1 MLGHDVCKEIL
12 MLRDKIAG
20 STIDKKFSLYSFF
33 NLYVYCKMLSIIDG
47 DVDRDELSRE
57 AAELFSKSS
66 VYALKHTWCKPED
79 DARDP
84 GCDIM
89 RVLYM
94 EGFKD
99 LVGALEEN
107 GYRVIVRRY
116 RAVQR
121 VIYGASSGL
130 GRNAFEIGLEVDP
143 IYGVPVIRGSGVK
156 GAVRAY
162 AEGYKNRVSS
172 SSEKEKIG
180 KKIDKL
186 IEVLFGCSDAR
197 GSCRE
202 VGAVLFLDAYPLEN
216 VGGLPIVIPDV
227 ITPHRTRDGR
237 ETVNEVGVEPVP
249 IVHVSISFG
258 TVFAFPLLVD
268 LYRLRALERRD
279 REGVS
284 VSVDEAIKYLIEWLD
299 CTLYKEGV
307 GLRTSIGYGL
317 FKLVEEGGGKA
328 ASRC

>member
-1 MLGHDVCKEIL
+1 MIGRDICEIIVGL
-12 MLRDKIAG
+12 TRDINSGIVRKTY
-20 STIDKKFSLYSFF
+20 SVYSFF
-33 NLYVYCKMLSIIDG
+33 NLYVYCKMLSIIDE
-47 DVDRDELSRE
+47 DMDRGEFGRE

-66 VYALKHTWCKPED
+66 VYALRYIWGGSGG
-79 DARDP
+79 DARDL

-89 RVLYM
+89 RVIYM

-162 AEGYKNRVSS
+162 AEGYKDRVSS
-172 SSEKEKIG
+172 SSEREKIG
-180 KKIDKL
+180 RL
-186 IEVLFGCSDAR
+186 IKVLFGCSDAR

-202 VGAVLFLDAYPLEN
+202 VGAVLFLDAYPLGN

-227 ITPHRTRDGR
+227 ITPHRARDGR

-279 REGVS
+279 REGVG